1 MVNALRLQSLRMSFN
16 EALNETKREAIDLIR
31 REICNFIN
39 EGRHL
44 AERRYLRIL
53 EVCANGCRWS
63 TIKMALEAMEGR
75 ELNNSIVDSLIK
87 ALLDYSLLI
96 KEGNTYVLP
105 DKLMRDAVVGLRC
118 FVNAVNSDNV

>member
-1 MVNALRLQSLRMSFN
+1 MSFN
-16 EALNETKREAIDLIR
+16 EALNETRREAVDLIR

-53 EVCANGCRWS
+53 EVCVGGCRWS

-96 KEGNTYVLP
+96 KEGNTTYYLI
-105 DKLMRDAVVGLRC
+105 
-118 FVNAVNSDNV
+118 S